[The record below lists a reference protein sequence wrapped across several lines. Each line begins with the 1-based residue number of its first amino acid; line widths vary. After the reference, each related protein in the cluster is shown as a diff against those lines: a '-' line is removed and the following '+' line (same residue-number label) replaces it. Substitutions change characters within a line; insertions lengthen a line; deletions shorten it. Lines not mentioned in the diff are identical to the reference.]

1 MTEGEPSFWSE
12 FHAAAAGRPPR
23 ELLVRTLNFFD
34 VERRAPGVA
43 VDLGCG
49 SGPDTVEL
57 LHRGWTVHAVD
68 SDRQGLA
75 MLAKAAEPEWQ
86 DRLHT
91 HPIRLE
97 DFDFPACDLIWAS
110 FALPFCR
117 LDAWPQLLT
126 RAIGA
131 LRVGGRFA
139 GDMFGKEHAWSSA
152 PDVLTRTEAQLRAD
166 LHPLQI
172 EAFDI
177 ENGYRVSGD
186 EVTRWHAFAF
196 AARVVNAIR

>member
-12 FHAAAAGRPPR
+12 FHAATARRPPR

-57 LHRGWTVHAVD
+57 LRRGWTVHAVD
-68 SDRQGLA
+68 TDRQGLA

-110 FALPFCR
+110 FALP
-117 LDAWPQLLT
+117 LT
-126 RAIGA
+126 LASMI
-131 LRVGGRFA
+131 
-139 GDMFGKEHAWSSA
+139 
-152 PDVLTRTEAQLRAD
+152 
-166 LHPLQI
+166 
-172 EAFDI
+172 
-177 ENGYRVSGD
+177 
-186 EVTRWHAFAF
+186 RWA
-196 AARVVNAIR
+196 